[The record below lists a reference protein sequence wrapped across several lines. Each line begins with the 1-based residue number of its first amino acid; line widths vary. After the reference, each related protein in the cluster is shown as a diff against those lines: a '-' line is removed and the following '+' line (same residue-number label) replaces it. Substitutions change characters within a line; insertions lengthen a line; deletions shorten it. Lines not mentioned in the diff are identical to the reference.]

1 MNRNHL
7 HLLRSWGKQ
16 EARVLTPWQRRWLQR
31 GSLMLA
37 LGLCGLAMQRHHT
50 LERQR
55 RDTQLQQGI
64 ELAAVQWSTLRAT
77 AYDWAHWDET
87 HAFARG
93 EAPGYPDRN
102 LKAASGLS
110 SVAPVVMIIDQGGD
124 LLTLQGRRGA
134 SSWAQDPLVQCSQA
148 QSKQLLA
155 APRTLGMHCRDQEKN
170 RLWIGVIEP
179 ITDTAEQE
187 PPSGL
192 MVLLAPLRD
201 PSHGPVMHAL
211 MQSLER
217 QMHAAEPGP
226 QSIRLEGH
234 LLWGPNRQVL
244 NLSPEPVIGQTV
256 SALGNDLSVALPFLF
271 CLLALRAGLMLQGR
285 RRMLRERQQ
294 QKRSQERLRGARRR
308 LEHQFSDIPHQ
319 QREQALR
326 LLTSGRGDPIDDLAR
341 ELEVYALALDLQQG
355 TFASNA
361 TLEFEPMRDGK
372 GQLQRVRLCTEYD
385 TGMELYQQAIEAW
398 SNLPSG
404 VRCFLGLQFDLS
416 RAMWSNTYKLDELSS
431 ILVKHNMPSKF
442 CTISIE
448 GSSATTDELGEHLP
462 GWRNSGF
469 TLSLLHK
476 VGSIDSSTLLHKH
489 WFDEVQLLMPA
500 LSHPSLCE
508 TQQELISTLIQLARA
523 RGLNVAIRGLKKPA
537 QLAWISEENVD
548 LVAGPLMGKP
558 VISLSELLV
567 TKTSANR
574 QSNKH

>member
-192 MVLLAPLRD
+192 MVLLAP
-201 PSHGPVMHAL
+201 
-211 MQSLER
+211 
-217 QMHAAEPGP
+217 
-226 QSIRLEGH
+226 
-234 LLWGPNRQVL
+234 
-244 NLSPEPVIGQTV
+244 
-256 SALGNDLSVALPFLF
+256 
-271 CLLALRAGLMLQGR
+271 
-285 RRMLRERQQ
+285 
-294 QKRSQERLRGARRR
+294 
-308 LEHQFSDIPHQ
+308 
-319 QREQALR
+319 
-326 LLTSGRGDPIDDLAR
+326 
-341 ELEVYALALDLQQG
+341 
-355 TFASNA
+355 
-361 TLEFEPMRDGK
+361 
-372 GQLQRVRLCTEYD
+372 
-385 TGMELYQQAIEAW
+385 
-398 SNLPSG
+398 
-404 VRCFLGLQFDLS
+404 
-416 RAMWSNTYKLDELSS
+416 
-431 ILVKHNMPSKF
+431 
-442 CTISIE
+442 
-448 GSSATTDELGEHLP
+448 
-462 GWRNSGF
+462 
-469 TLSLLHK
+469 
-476 VGSIDSSTLLHKH
+476 
-489 WFDEVQLLMPA
+489 
-500 LSHPSLCE
+500 
-508 TQQELISTLIQLARA
+508 
-523 RGLNVAIRGLKKPA
+523 
-537 QLAWISEENVD
+537 
-548 LVAGPLMGKP
+548 
-558 VISLSELLV
+558 
-567 TKTSANR
+567 
-574 QSNKH
+574 